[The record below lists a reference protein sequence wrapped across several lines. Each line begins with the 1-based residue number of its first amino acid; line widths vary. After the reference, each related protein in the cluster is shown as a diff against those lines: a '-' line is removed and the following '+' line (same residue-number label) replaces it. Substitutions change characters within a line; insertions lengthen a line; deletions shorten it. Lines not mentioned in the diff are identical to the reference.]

1 MKYDNVI
8 VFGPSGGVGSAAALY
23 AHSLGAKVW
32 LAMRDTTKAISGL
45 TPEQEHQSPGAFT
58 RIQADL
64 SDASS
69 VANAVR
75 QSGAKAA
82 FTYASRDASAMQLA
96 AKAMK
101 DAGLEYVVLLS
112 SSALQ
117 QISDLRAVERADF
130 IPFMHAQAELAIEDA
145 GLALTAVRP
154 GYFASNPV
162 NNELDRSQSPARVR
176 LFRADHNLFD
186 PVDPEDIGRV
196 CGSVLVSRPSQGQK
210 ELVYVQG
217 PEIMSNSDL
226 WKTVLDVTGENIDI
240 QNVNKEEYVQM
251 MAKKMPM
258 PVAQYLAGLQEQ
270 DGERHDMALYEETR
284 GNVKKYTGR
293 EPALFADYVAR
304 HKEDFEP
311 LKK

>member
-1 MKYDNVI
+1 MKYDNVL
-8 VFGPSGGVGSAAALY
+8 VFGPTGGVGSAAALY

-32 LAMRDTTKAISGL
+32 LAMRDTDKAISGL
-45 TPEQEHQSPGAFT
+45 TPEQEQNSPGAFM
-58 RIQADL
+58 RVQADL
-64 SDASS
+64 LDATS

-75 QSGAKAA
+75 QSGAKAV

-112 SSALQ
+112 SSSLQ
-117 QISDLRAVERADF
+117 RVGDLRAVERTDF
-130 IPFMHAQAELAIEDA
+130 IPFIHAQAELAMEDA

-176 LFRADHNLFD
+176 LFRARENLFD
-186 PVDPEDIGRV
+186 PVDPEDVGRV
-196 CGSVLVSRPSQGQK
+196 CGSVLVTRPSQGQK

-217 PEIMSNSDL
+217 PEIMSNNDI
-226 WKTVLDVTGENIDI
+226 WKTIVEVTGENIDI
-240 QNVNKEEYVQM
+240 QHVDKENYVQS
-251 MAKKMPM
+251 MATKMPM
-258 PVAQYLAGLQEQ
+258 PLAQYLAGLQEQ
-270 DGERHDMALYEETR
+270 DGER

-293 EPALFADYVAR
+293 EPAVFADYVAR
-304 HKEDFEP
+304 HKDDFKS